1 MVYAKFELGRNFL
14 VRAEHNSD
22 LIQFVTEL
30 AEKKEIIVATF
41 TAIGALKRAKLEF
54 YNQEKHEYQE
64 ITLDSP
70 HEIASCIG
78 NISVKDGKPF
88 VHAHAVLADKN
99 GNTKAGH
106 LLEGVVFAAEVNLR
120 ELKGAKL
127 ERKYD
132 KVTGLS
138 LWETEQ

>member
-1 MVYAKFELGRNFL
+1 MVYAKFDLGRNFL

-22 LIQFVTEL
+22 LVQFVTEL
-30 AEKKEIIVATF
+30 AEKERIIVAAF

-54 YNQEKHEYQE
+54 YDQEKHEYQE

-70 HEIASCIG
+70 QEIASCIG

-106 LLEGVVFAAEVNLR
+106 LLEGVVFAAEIHLR

-132 KVTGLS
+132 KVTDLS